1 MTLPKGYKAPIKKE
15 ISDNKD
21 FGNNNSATNK
31 KNNSLTDEI
40 LQSTTIDDTINK
52 VLERGKEV
60 VTNLEDTVKEVIE
73 KDKDVTGED
82 SSTVDKS
89 TRYEDQSDK
98 SQLTQ
103 ENQMN
108 KKNEN
113 NYNDNS
119 NLGISTDKS
128 STKEELTTTIPT
140 STKKEEEEN
149 KIVLNN
155 KEKENKDMAENSTNN
170 FENYKVQ
177 RKDEPI
183 KDKIYTKMSEFGG
196 TKNGDKESSV
206 KIKSIVFG
214 LFALI
219 GFIILVYS
227 IFMGIVG
234 EPLASVADTVFVAV
248 IIGCFTLVGVI
259 VGRAFLKK

>member
-1 MTLPKGYKAPIKKE
+1 MTLPKGYKAPNKKE
-15 ISDNKD
+15 ISDDKD
-21 FGNNNSATNK
+21 FGNNNSATNE

-40 LQSTTIDDTINK
+40 LKSTTIDDTINK
-52 VLERGKEV
+52 VLQRGNEV

-82 SSTVDKS
+82 SSTIDKS
-89 TRYEDQSDK
+89 IRYEDQPDK

-113 NYNDNS
+113 NYNNNS

-140 STKKEEEEN
+140 TTKKE
-149 KIVLNN
+149 V
-155 KEKENKDMAENSTNN
+155 
-170 FENYKVQ
+170 
-177 RKDEPI
+177 
-183 KDKIYTKMSEFGG
+183 GG
-196 TKNGDKESSV
+196 TKSGDKESPV
-206 KIKSIVFG
+206 NIKSIVFG

-234 EPLASVADTVFVAV
+234 EPLASVADTIFVAV
-248 IIGCFTLVGVI
+248 IIGCFTLVGII

>member
-1 MTLPKGYKAPIKKE
+1 MTLPKGYKAPNKKE

-21 FGNNNSATNK
+21 FGNNNSATNE

-40 LQSTTIDDTINK
+40 LKSTTIDDTINK
-52 VLERGKEV
+52 VLERGNEV

-82 SSTVDKS
+82 SSSIDKS
-89 TRYEDQSDK
+89 IRYEDQPDK

-140 STKKEEEEN
+140 TTKKE
-149 KIVLNN
+149 V
-155 KEKENKDMAENSTNN
+155 
-170 FENYKVQ
+170 
-177 RKDEPI
+177 
-183 KDKIYTKMSEFGG
+183 GG
-196 TKNGDKESSV
+196 TKSGDKESPV
-206 KIKSIVFG
+206 NIKSIVFG

-234 EPLASVADTVFVAV
+234 EPLASVADTIFVAV